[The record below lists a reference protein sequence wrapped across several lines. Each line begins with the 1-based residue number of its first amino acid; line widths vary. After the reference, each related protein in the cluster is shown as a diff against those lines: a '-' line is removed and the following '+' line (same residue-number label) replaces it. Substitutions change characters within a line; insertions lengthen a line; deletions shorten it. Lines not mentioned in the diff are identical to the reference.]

1 MSAVSRKAREG
12 VIEEGVPRLK
22 QEGKCD
28 VTGHKSWRKAFKQ
41 KEQDGQSGG
50 VETTGLFWEL
60 S

>member
-50 VETTGLFWEL
+50 VETTGLF
-60 S
+60 